1 MLFFWTFYKNA
12 KQNKLCFE
20 FNINK
25 KNYWAANRHIRM
37 ISVVMMLKIQL
48 WSQKYIIFYNIQI
61 ENVFKLLLYLT
72 I

>member
-1 MLFFWTFYKNA
+1 MLFFLTFYKNV

-25 KNYWAANRHIRM
+25 KKNWAANRHIRM

-48 WSQKYIIFYNIQI
+48 WSQKYITFYNIQI
-61 ENVFKLLLYLT
+61 ENVFKL
-72 I
+72 